1 METKLLI
8 SAIILSATLAC
19 QDDPMQKAEK
29 VLTQIEIGKAGS
41 QDPVVQGL
49 IESYTPEYFIKATR
63 PESDELSREEAA
75 KLEFTKVKCYQ
86 LDADAFVDDIL
97 NEPRVMDYAYPAKD
111 IALVY
116 GRQNGKII
124 LFEEMY
130 LKNGKWYK
138 DYPHFPLRS
147 LPDLNQRI
155 KEADSDEYY
164 LLNLIGKWYLV
175 YQQDGET
182 LFQSCYTHLSCIKE
196 NQMRHL
202 IVNWKNLAEENQA
215 TFREWE
221 KRAKEAAS
229 RGSAIERSSQPGLSH
244 IQSIPVK
251 EDRQQRRQHANRQR
265 HTAGQR
271 TTQPLPGFF
280 LYLAPAPA
288 HFRGSSAPVP
298 VFI

>member
-1 METKLLI
+1 MKTKLII
-8 SAIILSATLAC
+8 SAVLLSAALAC

-130 LKNGKWYK
+130 FKNGKWYK

-229 RGSAIERSSQPGLSH
+229 RGSAIFKAYP
-244 IQSIPVK
+244 
-251 EDRQQRRQHANRQR
+251 
-265 HTAGQR
+265 
-271 TTQPLPGFF
+271 
-280 LYLAPAPA
+280 
-288 HFRGSSAPVP
+288 
-298 VFI
+298 

>member
-1 METKLLI
+1 MKTKLII
-8 SAIILSATLAC
+8 SAVLLSAALAC

-182 LFQSCYTHLSCIKE
+182 LFQSCYTHLSFGKTWQRKTKPHSANGKRGRKKQPAGAQPYSKHIRKG
-196 NQMRHL
+196 RP
-202 IVNWKNLAEENQA
+202 A
-215 TFREWE
+215 T
-221 KRAKEAAS
+221 KAA
-229 RGSAIERSSQPGLSH
+229 AC
-244 IQSIPVK
+244 
-251 EDRQQRRQHANRQR
+251 
-265 HTAGQR
+265 
-271 TTQPLPGFF
+271 
-280 LYLAPAPA
+280 
-288 HFRGSSAPVP
+288 
-298 VFI
+298 